1 MHIREKGAE
10 PDEFKY
16 PRSICEDVYQ
26 MQEAMIKEIEEKSIC
41 IESNPSS
48 NLKIGPFERYEELP
62 LLRLNDVKEP
72 RKHRVNVSIN
82 TDDRGVFSTS
92 IHNEYSL
99 MAIALTK
106 ACDEA
111 GNRKYTNEEIEHYIE
126 RIMQYGQN
134 QRFGEP
140 VMREY

>member
-1 MHIREKGAE
+1 
-10 PDEFKY
+10 
-16 PRSICEDVYQ
+16 
-26 MQEAMIKEIEEKSIC
+26 MQEARIKEIEEKGIC

-48 NLKIGPFERYEELP
+48 NLKIGPIYRYDDLP
-62 LLRLNDVKEP
+62 LLRLNGVKEP
-72 RKHRVNVSIN
+72 REHRVSVSIN

-111 GNRKYTNEEIEHYIE
+111 GERKYSNEEIEQYIE